1 MFLLSTCML
10 TTILL
15 STCML
20 MTIVNIQFLL
30 IRFLAISFGEGNGKP
45 ETLGVVFHPD
55 LSPGFLAQPPVI
67 TASCCV
73 LLDLFPE

>member
-1 MFLLSTCML
+1 MSDTYFNLVVTKMQLFLSLH
-10 TTILL
+10 
-15 STCML
+15 
-20 MTIVNIQFLL
+20 FPP
-30 IRFLAISFGEGNGKP
+30 ANGKP
-45 ETLGVVFHPD
+45 KTLGVVFHPD